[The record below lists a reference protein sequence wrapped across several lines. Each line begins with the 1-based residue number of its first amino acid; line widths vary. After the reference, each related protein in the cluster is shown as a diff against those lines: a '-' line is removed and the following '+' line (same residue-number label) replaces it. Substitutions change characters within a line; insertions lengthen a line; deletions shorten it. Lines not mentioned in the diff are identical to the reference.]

1 METAQE
7 KAAAASSSASP
18 FASTGCRG
26 SALLHALAG
35 AAIVA
40 LLGAS
45 GEVPATA
52 ASATSA
58 AATSPSAAAP
68 SAAATAGEQVVIQYD
83 CIPNYANWGGVTA
96 LYKQVSGVTVP
107 PDPKGSSVALAA
119 LEKES
124 AHPVADCA
132 YYSGAIGLQ
141 AARKGLHQPYKPK
154 GWEQIPDELK
164 DPSGLWWT
172 VHTSA
177 IAFIV
182 NTRALGGAPV
192 PRSWQ
197 DLLKPAYKGKVAYDD
212 PTWGGTSYTMV
223 YGLNQLMGGSDKDF
237 RPGLSYLKQLDA
249 NVSSYPR
256 ESIYNAVLRGE
267 VPIWINADGNGYKM
281 RAVDGGPVEVV
292 LPAEGTF
299 TMPLVM
305 GLAKGAPHLAAAR
318 RYFDWLLTREA
329 QAEFAKAFFRPVVA
343 GAMPAEIAARFL
355 PAKDYSRARA
365 LDLARMAGAADALK
379 RAWVE
384 AIRGSG
390 R

>member
-1 METAQE
+1 MSHNQDAGLPRLTATMAALLGTAGMIALI
-7 KAAAASSSASP
+7 AAAAP
-18 FASTGCRG
+18 P
-26 SALLHALAG
+26 
-35 AAIVA
+35 AAA
-40 LLGAS
+40 
-45 GEVPATA
+45 ATA
-52 ASATSA
+52 AS
-58 AATSPSAAAP
+58 
-68 SAAATAGEQVVIQYD
+68 EEKVVIQYD

-96 LYKQVSGVTVP
+96 LYKKVSGVTVP

-132 YYSGAIGLQ
+132 YYSGAIGFL
-141 AARKGLHQPYKPK
+141 AAQKGLHQPYKPK
-154 GWEQIPDELK
+154 GWEQIPADLK
-164 DPSGLWWT
+164 DPTGLWWT

-177 IAFIV
+177 IALIV
-182 NTRALGGAPV
+182 NTKALGDAPV

-212 PTWGGTSYTMV
+212 PTWGGTSYTLV
-223 YGLNQLMGGSDKDF
+223 YGLNQLLGGSDQDF
-237 RPGLSYLKQLDA
+237 HPGLAYFKKLDA

-281 RAVDGGPVEVV
+281 KAVDGGPVEVV

-305 GLAKGAPHLAAAR
+305 GLAKGAPHLEEAKK
-318 RYFDWLLTREA
+318 YFDWLLTREA

-343 GAMPAEIAARFL
+343 GAMPADIAAQFL
-355 PAKDYSRARA
+355 PAKDYARARA
-365 LDLARMAGAADALK
+365 LDLARMAAAADALK

-384 AIRGSG
+384 QIRGSG

>member
-1 METAQE
+1 MPHRTDAGLSRIVPTALALAAALAIAAAVAI
-7 KAAAASSSASP
+7 AAAA
-18 FASTGCRG
+18 
-26 SALLHALAG
+26 
-35 AAIVA
+35 V
-40 LLGAS
+40 
-45 GEVPATA
+45 EK
-52 ASATSA
+52 
-58 AATSPSAAAP
+58 
-68 SAAATAGEQVVIQYD
+68 VVIQYD

-107 PDPKGSSVALAA
+107 PDPKGSSVAMAA

-132 YYSGAIGLQ
+132 YYSGAIGFQ
-141 AARKGLHQPYKPK
+141 AASKGLHQPYKPK
-154 GWEQIPDELK
+154 GWEQIPADLK
-164 DPSGLWWT
+164 DPDGLWWT

-197 DLLKPAYKGKVAYDD
+197 DLLRPAYKGKVAYDD
-212 PTWGGTSYTMV
+212 PTWGGTSYTLI
-223 YGLNQLMGGSDKDF
+223 YGLNQLLGGSERDF
-237 RPGLSYLKQLDA
+237 GPGLAYLAKLDA

-281 RAVDGGPVEVV
+281 KAVDGGPVEVV
-292 LPAEGTF
+292 IPAEGTF

-305 GLAKGAPHLAAAR
+305 GLAKGAPHLEEAR

-329 QAEFAKAFFRPVVA
+329 QAEFAKAFFRPVVS
-343 GAMPAEIAARFL
+343 GAMPASIAARFL
-355 PAKDYSRARA
+355 PAKDYARARA

-384 AIRGSG
+384 KIRGSG